1 MLRTPWPLLAVL
13 IPLSVLPAQD
23 FSGTVLEDASSEPIP
38 AAEVQIHKTGMREL
52 IADLDTDKT
61 GHFAASGLPAG
72 EYTIDVLKPNHLTTS
87 FPIHLPSSALRVRM
101 MHYAVLDG
109 HVTNPQGESVE
120 GIVRAPYGQ
129 TIGATR
135 LTVLAKQP
143 GSDEFR
149 SIKDTTVEAK
159 GHFRFYDLPPGDYEL
174 ALWYYGIPE
183 GSGMKL
189 YPDNANPR
197 IFTVAGGE
205 VYNNLNFLIAP
216 GQAHSISGSIAF
228 ASPKDNKFSLA
239 LTLPEQPIL
248 PVSIALTDDNGA
260 FHFDNIAPGA
270 YDLLAAGPENG
281 YTQFESILNEKVSAV
296 FGRVRVQ
303 VGGSDIANLAVPL
316 TPAKSLSLVLR
327 AQGGKDFPAACPQ
340 TARVTVSAVEPWA
353 LSLQSSATI
362 SASKEATLANL
373 PPGKMRIVAD
383 DLGAGCYQTGDLVA
397 DLSGEVSQPAAVEVA
412 AAGSIDGTLQKG
424 TAPTAAYA
432 IVLLDSGSSPG
443 SNSHLAYPDAQGRFV
458 FASLRPG
465 RYRIAAGL
473 AAEGAKSRW
482 LKNVSDMKE
491 IEVRGGGPT
500 AVDLAR
506 PAAPGGEQ

>member
-1 MLRTPWPLLAVL
+1 MIRTPWPLLALL
-13 IPLSVLPAQD
+13 IPLSALSAQD

-38 AAEVQIHKTGMREL
+38 AAEVKVHKTGAREL

-61 GHFAASGLPAG
+61 GHFAASGLPSG

-87 FPIHLPSSALRVRM
+87 FPIRLPAPALRVRM

-109 HVTNPQGESVE
+109 HVTNPQGEPVE

-135 LTVLAKQP
+135 LTVLAQQP
-143 GSDEFR
+143 GSDEFH
-149 SIKDTTVEAK
+149 SIKDATVDAK
-159 GHFRFYDLPPGDYEL
+159 GHFRFFDLPPGGYEL

-205 VYNNLNFLIAP
+205 VYNNLNFLITP
-216 GQAHSISGSIAF
+216 SQAHSISGSIASP
-228 ASPKDNKFSLA
+228 APKDNKFSLA
-239 LTLPEQPIL
+239 LTLPDQPIL

-260 FHFDNIAPGA
+260 FHFDNIPPGA
-270 YDLLAAGPENG
+270 YDLLAAGPESG
-281 YTQFESILNEKVSAV
+281 YNQFESILNDKVSAL

-327 AQGGKDFPAACPQ
+327 AQGGKDFPAACPRS
-340 TARVTVSAVEPWA
+340 ARVTVSTAEPWG
-353 LSLQSSATI
+353 LLLLSSATV
-362 SASKEATLANL
+362 SATKEATIANL
-373 PPGKMRIVAD
+373 PPGKIRIVAN

-397 DLSGEVSQPAAVEVA
+397 DLSGEVSQPVAVEVA
-412 AAGSIDGTLQKG
+412 AAGSIEGTLQKG
-424 TAPTAAYA
+424 AEPTAAYA
-432 IVLLDSGSSPG
+432 IVLLDSSASPEN
-443 SNSHLAYPDAQGRFV
+443 NSHLAYPDAQGH
-458 FASLRPG
+458 FAFPALRPG
-465 RYRIAAGL
+465 HYRIAAGL
-473 AAEGAKSRW
+473 AAEGARSRW

-491 IEVRGGGPT
+491 IEVRGGAPT